1 MFKEI
6 TEEGSSHKKNRL
18 SFVFLTRI
26 FIRYVTRFTG
36 YKMSYFL
43 LCLINY
49 LFFLIS
55 RSNNYNLIQYIIQIN
70 IYRNKCLYYASKSQY
85 DNQTNEK
92 KKWAKFILEH
102 SKDKTAINN
111 AKDYID
117 LVYNYKDYKPK
128 YTSIPK
134 LDNQKFYF
142 PGPNTNKLS
151 QLSDAV
157 VVLSKPTSES
167 IVSFKGSILF
177 LNSHYYRNNV
187 IDNTDLQSKLIEK
200 YDEIYVSCTY
210 SKLAKGF
217 TRISP
222 MHDFDSGYLSGPM
235 ALGRMLN
242 TLKKTY
248 KNISLV
254 IEGYDFYLNSSPYNS
269 NYITST
275 RSENGSYDE
284 KEICWSLFSHDALY
298 NFLYVKKLSENILI
312 EGSSSFKEIINLS
325 GSEYLEKLFKVRH
338 FRKI

>member
-26 FIRYVTRFTG
+26 LIRYITKFTG
-36 YKMSYFL
+36 YKMSSIL
-43 LCLINY
+43 LGLINY
-49 LFFLIS
+49 VFLS
-55 RSNNYNLIQYIIQIN
+55 FSKSNNYNLIQYIIQIN
-70 IYRNKCLYYASKSQY
+70 IYRNKCLYFTSKSQY
-85 DNQTNEK
+85 EKQINEK
-92 KKWAKFILEH
+92 KKWAKFIIRH

-111 AKDYID
+111 AKDYLD
-117 LVYNYKDYKPK
+117 LVYNYKYYKPK
-128 YTSIPK
+128 YTSVPK
-134 LDNQKFYF
+134 LDKEKFYL
-142 PGPNTNKLS
+142 PGPNTNKFS

-157 VVLSKPTSES
+157 VVLSKPTRES
-167 IVSFKGSILF
+167 IVNFKGSILF

-187 IDNTDLQSKLIEK
+187 INNTDLQSKLIDK

-210 SKLAKGF
+210 SKLEEGF

-222 MHDFDSGYLSGPM
+222 MLDFDSGYLSGPM

-248 KNISLV
+248 KNISCV
-254 IEGYDFYLNSSPYNS
+254 IEGYDLYLESSPYNA

-275 RSENGSYDE
+275 RSENGRYDE

-298 NFLYVKKLSENILI
+298 NFLYVKKMSENIFI

-325 GSEYLEKLFKVRH
+325 GIEYLEKLFKVRH